1 MSFQDVRPQVQLNV
15 RTEGR
20 ESGANA
26 DVENSGATLVYLSP
40 GVNVNLGHSAS
51 LYGYVQ
57 VPIYQHVN
65 GLQIEPRWSASIG
78 VHFAL

>member
-1 MSFQDVRPQVQLNV
+1 VRPQLQINV

-26 DVENSGATLVYLSP
+26 DVENSGATLVYFSP
-40 GVNVNLGHSAS
+40 GVNVKLTDSAS

-57 VPIYQHVN
+57 VPIYQRVN
-65 GLQIEPRWSASIG
+65 GFQIEPRWSASLG